1 MSRHLSSLPLS
12 ILYEKYIREVAKNFN
27 FTCFTQPTPTMARR
41 SAMEECGNAAI
52 YSALGIQRT
61 LGAGPPVDSRIVD
74 TQVPRVQRHGTV
86 SPQYP
91 PVQHPRIWRANC
103 NNSNNTLTGNPWNVE
118 LARV

>member
-1 MSRHLSSLPLS
+1 
-12 ILYEKYIREVAKNFN
+12 
-27 FTCFTQPTPTMARR
+27 
-41 SAMEECGNAAI
+41 MEECGNAAI

-91 PVQHPRIWRANC
+91 PLASADSTNHASNSRLVLNSGIRQTHHILFHRALFFTY
-103 NNSNNTLTGNPWNVE
+103 SPG
-118 LARV
+118 